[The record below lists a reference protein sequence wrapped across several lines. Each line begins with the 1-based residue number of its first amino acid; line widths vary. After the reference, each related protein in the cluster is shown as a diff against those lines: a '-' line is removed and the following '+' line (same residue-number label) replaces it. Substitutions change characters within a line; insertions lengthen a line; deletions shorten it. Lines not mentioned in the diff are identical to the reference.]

1 MHLRSLSLTQF
12 RSYDNLALDLSGSA
26 LHLFVGKNGSGKTNL
41 LEAIG
46 ILSLSKSFLNA
57 EEEHLVRWGG
67 EFFRIRGETEADG
80 CEQGTIEVVSQ
91 LQPRRA
97 KACFKNDVRI
107 GVTDLIGHFPTVT
120 FLPQDLELFTG
131 PPAERRRFLD
141 QILCQVSGEYLEAL
155 MACQKILKQRNTL
168 LKAIASGRA
177 SENELSPWD
186 AAFAR
191 KGSLV
196 TLKRL
201 ELVETF
207 GLALGEE
214 LRALGE
220 GWSEVRIAYERAG
233 EGRTREVISAELI
246 EALIRSRERDVLL
259 QSTGAGPH
267 REDWTI
273 MIDERAFQTFGSRG
287 QQRIA
292 VLALIFLEASYVEL
306 RRGERPLILLDDVF
320 SELDRDHQE
329 HVLASFACNQIL
341 MTALDVQPGAESAC
355 IWEVGE
361 GKVIT
366 NEASIR
372 PAVSC

>member
-12 RSYDNLALDLSGSA
+12 RSYDNLTIDLAGSA
-26 LHLFVGKNGSGKTNL
+26 VHLFVGKNGSGKTNL

-46 ILSLSKSFLNA
+46 VLSLSKSFLNA

-80 CEQGTIEVVSQ
+80 CEQGTLEVASQ

-97 KACFKNDVRI
+97 KACFRNDVRI
-107 GVTDLIGHFPTVT
+107 AVTDLIGHLPTVT
-120 FLPQDLELFTG
+120 FLPQDLELFIG

-155 MACQKILKQRNTL
+155 MACQRILKQRNAL
-168 LKAIASGRA
+168 LKSIAAGRA
-177 SENELSPWD
+177 SENDLSPWD
-186 AAFAR
+186 AAFAEQ
-191 KGSLV
+191 GSLV

-201 ELVETF
+201 EIVETF
-207 GLALGEE
+207 GLTLGEE

-220 GWSEVRIAYERAG
+220 AWSQVRIAYERTG
-233 EGRTREVISAELI
+233 EGRTQEEISAELLH
-246 EALIRSRERDVLL
+246 ALAQSRERDILL

-273 MIDERAFQTFGSRG
+273 MIDERAFQTFASRG

-292 VLALIFLEASYVEL
+292 VLALLFLEASYVEL

-320 SELDRDHQE
+320 SELDHDHRE
-329 HVLASFACNQIL
+329 RILASFADNQIL
-341 MTALDVQPGAESAC
+341 LTAIEVPSGTECAC
-355 IWEVGE
+355 VWRVRDGMVISFERE
-361 GKVIT
+361 KV
-366 NEASIR
+366 A
-372 PAVSC
+372 